1 MSNSLKIG
9 LAIKTFR
16 KFNNISLQIFA
27 EKLNKALPTV
37 KKYESDDILVP
48 LDTLDDICNILN
60 VTLDQLW
67 FLSRL
72 NNEQTLKEAVIRNF
86 QLLDLE
92 ARFTDND
99 YIIIQSNTPAVT
111 VSIAENYAILRG
123 YINTIYCELQPISS
137 LIPEKVIYLA
147 IIRYWQENILPQIKK
162 ALDQTSQRAFYEQKT
177 ALLQERAAK
186 ETQGLELLKNI
197 MVNSNNSNNEIA
209 HIIPLLEE
217 INKGITKII

>member
-16 KFNNISLQIFA
+16 KYNNISLQIFA
-27 EKLNKALPTV
+27 DKLNKALPTV

-147 IIRYWQENILPQIKK
+147 IIRYWHENILPQIKK
-162 ALDQTSQRAFYEQKT
+162 ALDQSSQRAIYEQKS
-177 ALLQERAAK
+177 ADLQEAAAK
-186 ETQGLELLKNI
+186 ETQGLELLKSI
-197 MVNSNNSNNEIA
+197 MINSNNPNNEIA

-217 INKGITKII
+217 INKGISKIV